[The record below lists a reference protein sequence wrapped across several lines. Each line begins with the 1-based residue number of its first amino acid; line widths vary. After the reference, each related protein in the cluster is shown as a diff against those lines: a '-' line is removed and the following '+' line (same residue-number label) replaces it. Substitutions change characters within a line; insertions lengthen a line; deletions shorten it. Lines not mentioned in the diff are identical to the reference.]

1 MDGSSDEEEEMEMD
15 CDLMFEFD
23 LEPVT
28 KLNFANANINQNE
41 EEEDDSG
48 HDYDDEGDS
57 DADNFDH
64 GANSV
69 GFAVRDDHPRQYHKS
84 DSGFS
89 GDSYDRSSSAQP
101 FKVTVNNK
109 LSSETSEHDGNGTSE
124 KGDWSIQVHTD
135 SSTTIAKV
143 EVDTLKVGTDE
154 LHINSDGK
162 AKSRK
167 NSRRASAVQFTDNTI
182 TIPSVTDNKAES
194 SVKNQGRRLS
204 IKPAAD
210 SESAESQ
217 PKPEQYK
224 RRKSIIKELP
234 GIVGSRPMMLQKR
247 LRAAVAKAKERGD
260 PWKKFHIE
268 ELPGQLATRYRY
280 NAKKSEWVE
289 DQVWSEVYNRMS
301 PPKQI
306 DIFQMCVIRMQE
318 GGQLYHVEHFIEGEY
333 IKYNSNSGFVDEHM
347 RHTPHAFSHFT
358 FEHSGHKL
366 IVVDIQG
373 VGDLYT
379 DPQIHTSEGTEYGDG
394 NLGTKGMALFFHS
407 HLCNPICDLLKLSKF
422 DLSETEL
429 AEIKNGS
436 SKCMSP
442 ATTVINPNR
451 RNRCSSSISSLSPA
465 SEHAE
470 KQFSFDNTSIF
481 NVPSSPIKR
490 SSRPGS
496 MSQSPTD
503 ADNRFGC
510 RRLGHQDSLSIDVGS
525 PNDEHF
531 EALLKCHR
539 PSTVNGIED
548 IAKLME
554 SLESESVLG
563 KIHFELAKYH
573 ELGRFINEGEID
585 AESAL
590 FHLDI
595 AAQLEN
601 GEATKC
607 LAQIYLQRENDV
619 LPSVSVVESEE
630 NTNKGIDYMIQS
642 AQKGDRNAQVY
653 MAKAFETGF
662 GLGTSREKDWR
673 ESALYYE
680 MAINSPSGGC
690 VGTDEPSYKL
700 MASLANLYQLGGF
713 QLEKDPSQAGD
724 LYNEAAE
731 TAMAEFKG
739 SLATKYFELAELA
752 WAEMEEE

>member
-28 KLNFANANINQNE
+28 KLNFANANIDQNE

-124 KGDWSIQVHTD
+124 KGDWSNQVHTD
-135 SSTTIAKV
+135 SSTSIAKV

-182 TIPSVTDNKAES
+182 TIPSVTDNNAES

-210 SESAESQ
+210 SESAESE

-289 DQVWSEVYNRMS
+289 DQA
-301 PPKQI
+301 
-306 DIFQMCVIRMQE
+306 
-318 GGQLYHVEHFIEGEY
+318 
-333 IKYNSNSGFVDEHM
+333 SN
-347 RHTPHAFSHFT
+347 
-358 FEHSGHKL
+358 
-366 IVVDIQG
+366 
-373 VGDLYT
+373 
-379 DPQIHTSEGTEYGDG
+379 
-394 NLGTKGMALFFHS
+394 
-407 HLCNPICDLLKLSKF
+407 
-422 DLSETEL
+422 
-429 AEIKNGS
+429 
-436 SKCMSP
+436 
-442 ATTVINPNR
+442 
-451 RNRCSSSISSLSPA
+451 
-465 SEHAE
+465 
-470 KQFSFDNTSIF
+470 
-481 NVPSSPIKR
+481 
-490 SSRPGS
+490 
-496 MSQSPTD
+496 
-503 ADNRFGC
+503 
-510 RRLGHQDSLSIDVGS
+510 
-525 PNDEHF
+525 
-531 EALLKCHR
+531 
-539 PSTVNGIED
+539 
-548 IAKLME
+548 
-554 SLESESVLG
+554 
-563 KIHFELAKYH
+563 
-573 ELGRFINEGEID
+573 
-585 AESAL
+585 
-590 FHLDI
+590 
-595 AAQLEN
+595 
-601 GEATKC
+601 
-607 LAQIYLQRENDV
+607 
-619 LPSVSVVESEE
+619 
-630 NTNKGIDYMIQS
+630 
-642 AQKGDRNAQVY
+642 QV
-653 MAKAFETGF
+653 
-662 GLGTSREKDWR
+662 
-673 ESALYYE
+673 
-680 MAINSPSGGC
+680 
-690 VGTDEPSYKL
+690 
-700 MASLANLYQLGGF
+700 
-713 QLEKDPSQAGD
+713 
-724 LYNEAAE
+724 
-731 TAMAEFKG
+731 
-739 SLATKYFELAELA
+739 
-752 WAEMEEE
+752 